1 MFRSTSYNTLDEKGR
16 FIMPARFRDA
26 IREGGGGRFML
37 TRLDKALFAY
47 TMDEWNLVE
56 SKILR
61 KPVTSSALR
70 RFRRIFIG
78 GASECHRDKQDRVL
92 IPLPMR
98 EYADL
103 KKDIVLVGQI
113 NHFEIWSRE
122 RYEFEERQLDVD
134 MNNKDVGDE
143 IAKFGL

>member
-1 MFRSTSYNTLDEKGR
+1 
-16 FIMPARFRDA
+16 MPARFRA
-26 IREGGGGRFML
+26 SIRSGGAGMFML
-37 TRLDKALFAY
+37 TRLDGALFAY

-56 SKILR
+56 SRILR
-61 KPVTSSALR
+61 EPVTTSALR

-78 GASECHRDKQDRVL
+78 GASECHWDKQDRVL

-103 KKDIVLVGQI
+103 KKDVVIVGQI

-122 RYEFEERQLDVD
+122 KYEFEERQLDVD
-134 MNNKDVGDE
+134 MKNRDVGDE